1 MSSSVA
7 LAQVRRMTS
16 NQLMPPGFVDVTS
29 RSLFVGFVRRWR
41 LRLKVSVRQS
51 PL

>member
-16 NQLMPPGFVDVTS
+16 NQLMPPGFIDVNVAAT
-29 RSLFVGFVRRWR
+29 FVGFLRRWP
-41 LRLKVSVRQS
+41 LRLKVSVR
-51 PL
+51 